1 MSDAI
6 QTALIAGIAALLG
19 GLVANWNARS
29 LHKMD
34 EAKALRQTYREKL
47 ERILALLGD
56 TMGWFLRASSSRTLE
71 ELSSFSQCPES
82 REAYNLACLY
92 FPELRVPI
100 GEYADSMIGIH
111 NFLVDAFDP
120 MSPLSAGGD
129 GARHSSYTDAIEHVR
144 GLRMKAEDLIGE
156 IAKTYNKADLIQ

>member
-1 MSDAI
+1 MTDAI

-47 ERILALLGD
+47 ERILELLGD
-56 TMGWFLRASSSRTLE
+56 TMGWFLEASSAQTLE
-71 ELSSFSQCPES
+71 QLSSLSQCPEA
-82 REAYNLACLY
+82 REAYNLSCLY
-92 FPELRVPI
+92 FPQLREPI
-100 GEYADSMIGIH
+100 GEYSDSLIMIHGY
-111 NFLVDAFDP
+111 LVDAFDP

-129 GARHSSYTDAIEHVR
+129 AARHENYTDAIAHVR
-144 GLRMKAEDLIGE
+144 GLRMKAEELIGE
-156 IAKTYNKADLIQ
+156 IAKTYNKADVIQ